1 MLRRAWAIAAV
12 ILTSATL
19 CAADPAAPAVNP
31 EPAKPVDLK
40 PIHDRIDQLEQS
52 LKRIEDKVN
61 RLVEP
66 PKAVDMKPSPDR
78 VEQLEQSV
86 KRIDEKLSRL
96 VEQNAVA
103 AQREAV
109 ELREL
114 VNSLRREVSD
124 MTVRS
129 AKEPVVSRKPVET
142 LTGTVM
148 LVNDHPTMIMDAV
161 VNGATYRILP
171 STSQAVPAPAGSLSV
186 QVLQTDPMPRARML
200 VSGETKIITM
210 R

>member
-19 CAADPAAPAVNP
+19 WAADPPPAVNP
-31 EPAKPVDLK
+31 EPVKPVDLK
-40 PIHDRIDQLEQS
+40 LIHDRIDQLEQS
-52 LKRIEDKVN
+52 LRRIEDKVS

-66 PKAVDMKPSPDR
+66 PKVVEMKQSPDR

-86 KRIDEKLSRL
+86 KRIEEKLSRL

-103 AQREAV
+103 AQREAS

-114 VNSLRREVSD
+114 VSNLRREVSD

-148 LVNDHPTMIMDAV
+148 LVNDHPTMIMDAL
-161 VNGATYRILP
+161 VNGTAYRVMP
-171 STSQAVPAPAGSLSV
+171 STSQAVAAPAGTLSV
-186 QVLQTDPMPRARML
+186 QVLQTDLMPRARTL
-200 VSGETKIITM
+200 LSGETKIITM